1 VLNLE
6 LSWPEAALTAGSLS
20 VVAVTL
26 RTADRP
32 RLSGLTVG
40 AQESGLIIGLFALW
54 QLAGSFAVMGPG
66 GALARAQ
73 WIWHA
78 ERVAQ
83 LPSETA
89 VQRLVLPHPLL
100 VQFFNLY
107 YAGLHFP
114 VLIACMIWLFV
125 WHRDHY
131 RRLRT
136 TLVAFTGCAL
146 LIQLIPVAPPRM
158 LPSTGM
164 VDTAVQYG
172 QSVYTTHTGFD
183 PDQLS
188 AMPSVHVGWAVLA
201 AVAVIGATRSRWRW
215 LALLYPVLTTL
226 AVVVT
231 ANHFWLDGIVAVLL
245 LGVVILGQLAA
256 RRLAA
261 MRLDLGLIR
270 RSGAWDYR
278 RNGNLAGTGG
288 GDDQGGFMSAA
299 GTTLPSSTPSSP
311 PS

>member
-1 VLNLE
+1 MLNIE
-6 LSWPEAALTAGSLS
+6 LSWPEAAITAGSLS
-20 VVAVTL
+20 ATAVTL
-26 RTADRP
+26 RAADRP
-32 RLSGLTVG
+32 RLTGLAVA

-54 QLAGSFAVMGPG
+54 QLAGSFTVMGPG

-78 ERVAQ
+78 ERVAH

-89 VQRLVLPHPLL
+89 LQRLALPHPLL

-114 VLIACMIWLFV
+114 VLIACMIWLFA

-136 TLVAFTGCAL
+136 TLVAFTGGAL
-146 LIQLIPVAPPRM
+146 LMQLIPVAPPRM

-172 QSVYTTHTGFD
+172 QSVYAAHAGFD
-183 PDQLS
+183 ADQLS
-188 AMPSVHVGWAVLA
+188 AMPSVHVGWAVLV
-201 AVAVIGATRSRWRW
+201 AVAVIGATRHRWRW
-215 LALLYPVLTTL
+215 LVLLYPVLTTL

-245 LGVVILGQLAA
+245 LGVVLLGQLAGRHLLA
-256 RRLAA
+256 RS
-261 MRLDLGLIR
+261 DFGLFR
-270 RSGAWDYR
+270 GSRAWDHP
-278 RNGNLAGTGG
+278 RNSNPSGTGG
-288 GDDQGGFMSAA
+288 SDGPGSAA
-299 GTTLPSSTPSSP
+299 DQSADLSRTPAGRNRP
-311 PS
+311 A